1 MELHLIRHGES
12 EWHSENRYA
21 GHTDISLNSEGRSQA
36 ETLVSWAEIIKPD
49 VIFTSD
55 LSRAIDTAKPM
66 SDRLGLIPH
75 TSSLLREV
83 NFGSI
88 EGLTPEEFKSNY
100 PKLWKNFSK
109 EPATTILP
117 EGESG
122 DSALIRAWP
131 MLKEIFL
138 TNLDRKVVIVF
149 HGTLMRL
156 VSCKLLGIDL
166 NEYRRVFPEIQNLGR
181 ILLRVSV
188 PHSANRL
195 QAGIVRI
202 DKIEPFVKK

>member
-12 EWHSENRYA
+12 EWYKENRYA
-21 GHTDISLNSEGRSQA
+21 GHTDISLSREGRSQA
-36 ETLVSWAEIIKPD
+36 QTLASWAKIMKPD

-55 LSRAIDTAKPM
+55 LSRAVETARPM
-66 SDRLGLIPH
+66 GDNLGLIPH
-75 TSSLLREV
+75 QSSLLREV

-88 EGLTPEEFKSNY
+88 EGLTPNEFRSNY

-109 EPATTILP
+109 KPAFTRMP

-122 DSALIRAWP
+122 DSALDRAWP
-131 MLKEIFL
+131 MLKDMIL
-138 TNLDRKVVIVF
+138 TNLDRKVIIVF

-156 VSCKLLGIDL
+156 ISCKLLGIGL

-181 ILLRVSV
+181 ILLRVTV
-188 PHSANRL
+188 PDSANRI

-202 DKIEPFVKK
+202 DKIEPFFKK